1 MQDIIFYVDA
11 SNSIGT
17 VTNITNNGNGYAPPL
32 VHGVSVCLR
41 MRVFASSEN
50 ADAYPISSL
59 GDVTH
64 WVWRMDSDFNRGTPY
79 KVNADNENI
88 TVRTVT
94 ENVNG
99 KNMSF
104 TEFAIPISDMNTQ
117 ELAAWLGNN
126 KALTGLT
133 GELIGYNNSGKA
145 IFDIQV
151 DGFTMRN
158 SLGDLDEPTP
168 NDDGYLTSSETE
180 LLISSAVAAKQDRL
194 TSANAGA
201 GIAIDSG
208 GTISMAC
215 PILGA
220 TNGVKIADGKVQFDP
235 ETAIGANGST
245 KGAIV
250 SVSDGL
256 LVAGGTASIDDASV
270 ADVMVGIEGGNAS
283 INDEVVTPGNLRG
296 ALSVGQAVDVSCK
309 PYNNSGNIVYTD
321 PDAGFISGFTCSM
334 VSGTKIG
341 FYDSTTHK
349 FPKFASGLKYLM
361 IADVA
366 GSGSITPNGGSA
378 VALSGTAQRIAMNVT
393 AANTGYFSASAAA
406 TVNVAN
412 WRQYEVTALTDEAIA
427 YLAQL
432 PDPDAFFR
440 SSTIFQVRDKYLV
453 KQDMVCPWIY
463 TIDMGRNTDMTVAA
477 GLSYKIQY
485 TDNNTHNVTVDTIPA
500 DAYGWDTH
508 VQMFVKGASNVVFQ
522 PPLILM
528 DALTSNAGHNLVI
541 KYRNGDALVY
551 VDDTNAGNIVIYA
564 SGSTAG
570 TLDYCLAQDPGAGN
584 ANYII
589 FGAAVDGATCSMNDS
604 AVAYDT
610 NIIGNGTDKT
620 AISGTFGM
628 ASGKTANLQDL
639 TVAGSTVN
647 GAGTVGVNNV
657 VVSGSLNV
665 ASGATLNFNG
675 TNTLDAAVT
684 GTGKLAAG
692 DGSTLTSTIPAGGT
706 VGTGVISGMTFSSAL
721 ASGDATLSNI
731 TITECIVKASIAGPT
746 ANKHVIIE
754 NCNISGNTNGSGNV
768 IFTRYNNAY
777 VYVKGSTVVNA
788 SAAQTNMFVSHPGS
802 YIIVEDS
809 VIGGCGLYKGTLV
822 TKGVTTYTARMGVI
836 TGATLGKYVFAPG
849 STTSTTYIDN
859 DFYPTIYAAIGSY
872 EPTTNTVT
880 EEGVATF
887 IVAGKTFSMSGC
899 KFGAI
904 STGGG
909 VTDVV
914 CGNMDLWSAE
924 NVIFASPLDAREAS
938 TVKLSGTTF
947 TSASLISR
955 EPMRIQLPAGS
966 TNSLSGNTNAAN
978 TKILHAPI
986 IVVSDD
992 SASGPNGSATIVT
1005 ATGTT
1010 TCQGL
1015 GTYIAKDGSNDF
1027 TTGITNVTTSDGLGA
1042 ALTDANRWTKLA
1054 NGLTTSAAFTADT
1067 TVNGDTIITNEYEP
1081 VFGGTYSVSSGGT
1094 LTVSEADKTAT
1105 VAGGTMTM
1113 IDTVVPKGATVVV
1126 STGGGLAVSSV
1137 GGGGTIDLGKTAI
1150 PAAALIQVSGV
1161 TLTNGLTTA
1170 QSTNNGSGGVFRLDS
1185 GSVGVSNAAFVANSS
1200 TVLGACAYIRNGAT
1214 MTVANT
1220 VLNNNNCS
1228 VNAGC
1233 FYTNGV
1239 LNISSCTFSSN
1250 TAKRGG
1256 ILYVGDN
1263 GHVTITDSE
1272 ITSCN
1277 ATGLGGAV
1285 ALYGNNADLTL
1296 VNCYVH
1302 DNGETNGAFYV
1313 RTNGV
1318 GSAHLIISGSTI
1330 QDSIY
1335 MHESPT
1341 STTFSGTNVFGST
1354 VSGAGAVVITSG
1366 AILDLTGNTNATPI
1380 NPGGNITLH
1389 GGASTAPTVIVYGSG
1404 SVVGSRRFEDLEI
1417 HGTSISNQ
1425 GIIYGATVY
1434 APADADHYI
1443 YYTADNGATSDSVI
1457 VRGST
1462 AYVVSGGLVGVS
1474 GT

>member
-59 GDVTH
+59 GGVTH

-133 GELIGYNNSGKA
+133 GELIGYNNLGKA

-245 KGAIV
+245 RGAIV

-256 LVAGGTASIDDASV
+256 QVAGGTASIDDASV

-309 PYNNSGNIVYTD
+309 PYNNSGSIVYTD
-321 PDAGFISGFTCSM
+321 PDTGFISGFTCSM

-366 GSGSITPNGGSA
+366 GSGSITPNGGSV

-665 ASGATLNFNG
+665 ASGTTLNFNG

-721 ASGDATLSNI
+721 AGEDATLSNI
-731 TITECIVKASIAGPT
+731 TITECIVTASIACPA

-754 NCNISGNTNGSGNV
+754 NCTISGNTNGSGNV
-768 IFTRYNNAY
+768 ILARYNNAY

-788 SAAQTNMFVSHPGS
+788 SAAQTNIYVSHPGS

-836 TGATLGKYVFAPG
+836 TGATLGKFVFAPG
-849 STTSTTYIDN
+849 STTSTTYIGN
-859 DFYPTIYAAIGSY
+859 SFYPTIYAAIGSY

-887 IVAGKTFSMSGC
+887 IIAGKTFSMSGC

-904 STGGG
+904 NTDGG

-955 EPMRIQLPAGS
+955 EPMRIQLPADA
-966 TNSLSGNTNAAN
+966 TVSLSGNTNAAN
-978 TKILHAPI
+978 TKILHAPVI
-986 IVVSDD
+986 LVGDD
-992 SASGPNGSATIVT
+992 PASGPNGSATIVT

-1137 GGGGTIDLGKTAI
+1137 GGGGTIDLGQKT
-1150 PAAALIQVSGV
+1150 VYV
-1161 TLTNGLTTA
+1161 
-1170 QSTNNGSGGVFRLDS
+1170 V
-1185 GSVGVSNAAFVANSS
+1185 NSIAS
-1200 TVLGACAYIRNGAT
+1200 IMGCEIRNGAGT
-1214 MTVANT
+1214 SGGAFLDMNT
-1220 VLNNNNCS
+1220 SVDGKQTDVTIGSATITGCSASYAGGALFVYGGTATATLNSVIASACSATFGGVLFG
-1228 VNAGC
+1228 NAGAKITLNSC
-1233 FYTNGV
+1233 SIIGCSASEGVGVCLYNGASAT
-1239 LNISSCTFSSN
+1239 L
-1250 TAKRGG
+1250 
-1256 ILYVGDN
+1256 
-1263 GHVTITDSE
+1263 
-1272 ITSCN
+1272 TSC
-1277 ATGLGGAV
+1277 
-1285 ALYGNNADLTL
+1285 
-1296 VNCYVH
+1296 
-1302 DNGETNGAFYV
+1302 
-1313 RTNGV
+1313 
-1318 GSAHLIISGSTI
+1318 IISGCSANYGAALSENAGTI
-1330 QDSIY
+1330 NIEDCIITGNTPSQRAVYLAGGSFGIAGSNVLTDKIY
-1335 MHESPT
+1335 GT
-1341 STTFSGTNVFGST
+1341 SGTVTISN
-1354 VSGAGAVVITSG
+1354 GATI
-1366 AILDLTGNTNATPI
+1366 DLTGNTNELPI
-1380 NPGGNITLH
+1380 NPGGDITLH

-1404 SVVGSRRFEDLEI
+1404 SAVGSRRFEDLEI

-1462 AYVVSGGLVGVS
+1462 TYVVSGGLVGVS